1 MEIGKE
7 NKRHHDLHS
16 PPRRLFVEGIQGGGR
31 HRCAES
37 RGPRRDRRYRRLLEL
52 HALYGG
58 VPAAEARKR
67 FVNHLPT
74 DFAEDLWRSRLYPPR
89 APSVMAGQRRAPLY
103 PILGICVRAR
113 APGKTRRRSGENG
126 LKTPAA

>member
-16 PPRRLFVEGIQGGGR
+16 PPRRLLVEGIQGGGR

-37 RGPRRDRRYRRLLEL
+37 RGPRRDRRYRRLPEL

-74 DFAEDLWRSRLYPPR
+74 DFAEDLWRSRLYPAR
-89 APSVMAGQRRAPLY
+89 APSVMAGQRRARLY
-103 PILGICVRAR
+103 PLLGIGERAR
-113 APGKTRRRSGENG
+113 SSAETRRRSSQSV
-126 LKTPAA
+126 